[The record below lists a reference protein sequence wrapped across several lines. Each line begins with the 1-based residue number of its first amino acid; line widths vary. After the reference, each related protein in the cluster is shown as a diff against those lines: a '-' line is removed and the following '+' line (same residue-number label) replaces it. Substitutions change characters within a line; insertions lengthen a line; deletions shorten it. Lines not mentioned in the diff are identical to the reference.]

1 MTSGGTEGETQ
12 LLESFHL
19 AMEILLYADKSLL
32 IYVWPEKLAQH
43 ISVQPYG
50 KKHLDASCNK
60 AKKIA
65 SKEELFRYV
74 SSAYISEGNK
84 CYMKIY
90 CGHND
95 SHVILVSD
103 LVQKNLHDNQINLW
117 PETLQAASSMV
128 CGWLLGAGTN
138 TFDCDHLT
146 ELLRT
151 LPKFA
156 NLPVACRKLLRY

>member
-12 LLESFHL
+12 LLKSFHL
-19 AMEILLYADKSLL
+19 ALEILLESDKSLV
-32 IYVWPEKLAQH
+32 IYVWPKKLAQH
-43 ISVQPYG
+43 SSVQPYG
-50 KKHLDASCNK
+50 KKYLDESYTK

-65 SKEELFRYV
+65 SKTELLHYV
-74 SSAYISEGNK
+74 SSAFISEGTK

-95 SHVILVSD
+95 PHVILVLD
-103 LVQKNLHDNQINLW
+103 IVQKNLHDNQLNLW

-128 CGWLLGAGTN
+128 CGWLLGADTK

-146 ELLRT
+146 ELL
-151 LPKFA
+151 
-156 NLPVACRKLLRY
+156 